1 MSHSSEAVDSQSASP
16 GMQPSWTREEDAV
29 LLRHVLQC
37 GTKQWGELERSGQL
51 KRSNKSCCNR
61 YIFLRRKFT
70 DRFHQNFLRKH
81 LGAAAFSRPL
91 IPLDGHSQ
99 PLLCQDFKQQQ
110 QQRSE
115 GVGAV
120 ALTFGGLS
128 YKECVMAFLAP
139 NARCCLLATPPN
151 LSSLATPPPASQTP
165 FPASETAVLSAAAA
179 STTEFPFSRDAVPV
193 AAASS
198 AAALR
203 RAVKRPRDDC
213 IGRGDDCV
221 GRGDDCVG
229 RGADCVGRG
238 ADQRLPGGCDSR
250 LVRSGLVRDGLVQ
263 GGMVSS
269 TERRHQSAV
278 AEQFEQQGAS
288 SSVQQ
293 AADEALLE
301 ALLQEERRQLQQ
313 GGAGSRAQRVLWPR
327 VGSES
332 ALPDDV
338 LLGFSCE
345 DPAFTQRAALS
356 VPPPTQ
362 PPKPLPSPLPPQLA
376 APPGSA
382 FCIGNSTPCAD
393 FAVQRVDWPHVA
405 SESARD
411 LPHDVLLGDRTS
423 AQRAALSA
431 PPPTQPLAPLPTAMA
446 SPLAAL
452 PGSAPGSTSSC
463 IAEGPAPPGAAGPP
477 PGAAGPPP
485 GAAGPPSRAAGSA
498 VAEWAAEQGGAGEAG
513 ADWHRQQQGLTQEAT
528 LAQWKA
534 CGCVEL
540 DRAAAA
546 LPIRCSTGSLF
557 DTPCHA
563 ASVA

>member
-1 MSHSSEAVDSQSASP
+1 
-16 GMQPSWTREEDAV
+16 
-29 LLRHVLQC
+29 
-37 GTKQWGELERSGQL
+37 
-51 KRSNKSCCNR
+51 
-61 YIFLRRKFT
+61 
-70 DRFHQNFLRKH
+70 
-81 LGAAAFSRPL
+81 
-91 IPLDGHSQ
+91 
-99 PLLCQDFKQQQ
+99 
-110 QQRSE
+110 
-115 GVGAV
+115 
-120 ALTFGGLS
+120 
-128 YKECVMAFLAP
+128 
-139 NARCCLLATPPN
+139 
-151 LSSLATPPPASQTP
+151 
-165 FPASETAVLSAAAA
+165 
-179 STTEFPFSRDAVPV
+179 
-193 AAASS
+193 
-198 AAALR
+198 
-203 RAVKRPRDDC
+203 
-213 IGRGDDCV
+213 
-221 GRGDDCVG
+221 
-229 RGADCVGRG
+229 
-238 ADQRLPGGCDSR
+238 
-250 LVRSGLVRDGLVQ
+250 
-263 GGMVSS
+263 MVSS

-463 IAEGPAPPGAAGPP
+463 IAEAQGPAPPGAAGPP

-534 CGCVEL
+534 CGSTPS
-540 DRAAAA
+540 RAAAA

>member
-1 MSHSSEAVDSQSASP
+1 
-16 GMQPSWTREEDAV
+16 
-29 LLRHVLQC
+29 
-37 GTKQWGELERSGQL
+37 
-51 KRSNKSCCNR
+51 
-61 YIFLRRKFT
+61 
-70 DRFHQNFLRKH
+70 
-81 LGAAAFSRPL
+81 
-91 IPLDGHSQ
+91 
-99 PLLCQDFKQQQ
+99 
-110 QQRSE
+110 
-115 GVGAV
+115 
-120 ALTFGGLS
+120 
-128 YKECVMAFLAP
+128 
-139 NARCCLLATPPN
+139 
-151 LSSLATPPPASQTP
+151 
-165 FPASETAVLSAAAA
+165 
-179 STTEFPFSRDAVPV
+179 
-193 AAASS
+193 
-198 AAALR
+198 
-203 RAVKRPRDDC
+203 
-213 IGRGDDCV
+213 
-221 GRGDDCVG
+221 
-229 RGADCVGRG
+229 
-238 ADQRLPGGCDSR
+238 
-250 LVRSGLVRDGLVQ
+250 
-263 GGMVSS
+263 MVSS

-288 SSVQQ
+288 RSVQQ

-452 PGSAPGSTSSC
+452 PGSAPAAQAAALQSSTDNNSNGTDNNDNSNSGNDNQSDRDKDALFLDTPMAHLLLAGSALAVPLASGPQ
-463 IAEGPAPPGAAGPP
+463 AQGPAPPGAAGPP

-534 CGCVEL
+534 CGSTPS
-540 DRAAAA
+540 RAAAA

>member
-1 MSHSSEAVDSQSASP
+1 
-16 GMQPSWTREEDAV
+16 
-29 LLRHVLQC
+29 
-37 GTKQWGELERSGQL
+37 
-51 KRSNKSCCNR
+51 
-61 YIFLRRKFT
+61 
-70 DRFHQNFLRKH
+70 
-81 LGAAAFSRPL
+81 
-91 IPLDGHSQ
+91 
-99 PLLCQDFKQQQ
+99 
-110 QQRSE
+110 
-115 GVGAV
+115 
-120 ALTFGGLS
+120 
-128 YKECVMAFLAP
+128 MAFLAP
-139 NARCCLLATPPN
+139 NARCCLPATPPN

-165 FPASETAVLSAAAA
+165 FPASETAALSAAAA

-213 IGRGDDCV
+213 
-221 GRGDDCVG
+221 
-229 RGADCVGRG
+229 VGRG
-238 ADQRLPGGCDSR
+238 ADQCLPGGCDSR

-278 AEQFEQQGAS
+278 TEQFEQQGAS
-288 SSVQQ
+288 SSMQQ

-301 ALLQEERRQLQQ
+301 ALLQEERRQLHQ
-313 GGAGSRAQRVLWPR
+313 GGARSRAQRVLWPH

-376 APPGSA
+376 APHGSA

-405 SESARD
+405 SESARE

-463 IAEGPAPPGAAGPP
+463 IAEVLAGSTCGCGTEEQEYVDACIIVLDNGSSTDNKSNGTDNNDNSNSDNDNQSDRDKDALFLDTPMAHLLLAGSALAVPLASGPEAQRPAPPGAAGPP
-477 PGAAGPPP
+477 LGAAE
-485 GAAGPPSRAAGSA
+485 PPSRAAGSP